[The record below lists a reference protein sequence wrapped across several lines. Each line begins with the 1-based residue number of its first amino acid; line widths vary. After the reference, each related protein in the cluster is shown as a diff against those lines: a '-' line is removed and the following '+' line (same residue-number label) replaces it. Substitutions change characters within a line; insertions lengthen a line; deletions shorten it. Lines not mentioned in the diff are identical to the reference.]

1 MIILIA
7 PEKDIPNEIELLHQ
21 LFQEGLAYYHLRKP
35 LKDYQEHC
43 DYLNAIDTKYHN
55 RIVVHFFHELV
66 NEYDLKGIH
75 FQEQKRI
82 DHIDN
87 PGQYFKSLDMYG
99 KTISSSFHDPEVLE
113 DCEFEFDYH
122 LLSPVFSSISKQG
135 YEGKGFD
142 VNQSEKL
149 IVGMGG
155 ITDKTVQQ
163 TLKLGFKGIS
173 VLGGVWNMENPVESF
188 VALKKH
194 YEAAWIEEKK
204 TASRNSMNN

>member
-1 MIILIA
+1 MIVLIA

-35 LKDYQEHC
+35 LKDYQGHC

-55 RIVVHFFHELV
+55 RIVVHFFHELI
-66 NEYDLKGIH
+66 NEYDLKGVH

-99 KTISSSFHDPEVLE
+99 KTISSSFHDPKVLE

-135 YEGKGFD
+135 YQGKGFN

-163 TLKLGFKGIS
+163 TLKLGFKGIG

-194 YEAAWIEEKK
+194 YEAGWIEEKK
-204 TASRNSMNN
+204 IASRNSMK

>member
-1 MIILIA
+1 MIVLIA
-7 PEKDIPNEIELLHQ
+7 PEADNPNEIELLHQ

-55 RIVVHFFHELV
+55 RIVVHFFHELI
-66 NEYDLKGIH
+66 NEYDLKGVH

-87 PGQYFKSLDMYG
+87 PGQYFKNLDMYG
-99 KTISSSFHDPEVLE
+99 KTISSSFHDPKVLE

-135 YEGKGFD
+135 YEGKGFN

-163 TLKLGFKGIS
+163 TLKLGFKGIG

-204 TASRNSMNN
+204 IASRNSMK

>member
-1 MIILIA
+1 MIVLIA
-7 PEKDIPNEIELLHQ
+7 PENDIPNEIEILHQ
-21 LFQEGLAYYHLRKP
+21 LFQQGLAYYHLRKP
-35 LKDYQEHC
+35 FKDYQEHC
-43 DYLNAIDTKYHN
+43 DYLNLIDTKYHN
-55 RIVVHFFHELV
+55 RIVVHLFHELI
-66 NEYDLKGIH
+66 NAYDLKGVH

-142 VNQSEKL
+142 VNSSEKL

-163 TLKLGFKGIS
+163 TLKLGFKGIG

-194 YEAAWIEEKK
+194 YEAAWIEQKK
-204 TASRNSMNN
+204 TASRNSMN